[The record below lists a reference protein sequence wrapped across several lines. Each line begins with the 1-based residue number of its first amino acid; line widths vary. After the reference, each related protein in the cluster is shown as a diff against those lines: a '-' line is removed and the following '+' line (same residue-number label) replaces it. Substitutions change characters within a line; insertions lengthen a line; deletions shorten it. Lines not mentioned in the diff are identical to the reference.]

1 MPKAQKDSQFKH
13 LYLFL
18 GPGPVKAAC
27 KHVDEIDPRSIF
39 WGSWGSIENW
49 LKPKIKLSNQVEL
62 VKIPDTHDRLFFFHN
77 IICIRTNFIKKTIN
91 FENLEQNFKVAQYV
105 ECSKIIGGELATE
118 GQFPYQ
124 VRTF

>member
-1 MPKAQKDSQFKH
+1 MKLTPGVFFEAAGAVLKIDS
-13 LYLFL
+13 
-18 GPGPVKAAC
+18 
-27 KHVDEIDPRSIF
+27 S
-39 WGSWGSIENW
+39 
-49 LKPKIKLSNQVEL
+49 LKLNYQIKLNLSKSQ
-62 VKIPDTHDRLFFFHN
+62 IHTIDCFFFHN